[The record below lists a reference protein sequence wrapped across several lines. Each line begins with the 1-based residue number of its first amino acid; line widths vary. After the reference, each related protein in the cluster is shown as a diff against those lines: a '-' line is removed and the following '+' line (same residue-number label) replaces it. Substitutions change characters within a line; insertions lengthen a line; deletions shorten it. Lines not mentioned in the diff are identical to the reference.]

1 MDNNQLNLIEMI
13 DYIEPSG
20 LDYQEWC
27 AVGMALQHEGYPVS
41 VWENWS
47 RRDPDRY
54 HAGECERK
62 WRTFRGCASPVTGGT
77 IVQMAKEHG
86 WAPEKGRELAW
97 DDTIQKD
104 PAIIVDSHYIETLR
118 SMNLRIGSRTKSLYG
133 IWKRCLILRKMSGML
148 PPVLKKME
156 NTCRRKE
163 TGTGQRGNSLSS
175 LSIAM
180 GI

>member
-62 WRTFRGCASPVTGGT
+62 WRKIQWLEKDATCDGRDHRPDGKGAWLGT
-77 IVQMAKEHG
+77 R
-86 WAPEKGRELAW
+86 KGAGAGL
-97 DDTIQKD
+97 
-104 PAIIVDSHYIETLR
+104 
-118 SMNLRIGSRTKSLYG
+118 G
-133 IWKRCLILRKMSGML
+133 
-148 PPVLKKME
+148 
-156 NTCRRKE
+156 
-163 TGTGQRGNSLSS
+163 
-175 LSIAM
+175 
-180 GI
+180 

>member
-104 PAIIVDSHYIETLR
+104 PAIIVDSHYIENLEIHEPKEWCPEKELITYIETLFGTDDIVGYVTR
-118 SMNLRIGSRTKSLYG
+118 SWSK
-133 IWKRCLILRKMSGML
+133 
-148 PPVLKKME
+148 PKK
-156 NTCRRKE
+156 KKK
-163 TGTGQRGNSLSS
+163 
-175 LSIAM
+175 
-180 GI
+180 